1 MNANPTGKKPPSGSK
16 MESIRSH
23 ILSDPGDHF
32 DDNGP
37 DITHDSWMV
46 AYLDLMTLLLALF
59 IILGSMSHAK
69 AGMKMQAP
77 SSPQKTATEGAPVS
91 ESATIQRQGQ
101 RQGQE
106 EKLTQI
112 LGSNSLGGV
121 MDFKMSPGQIRLQMD
136 ASLLFAAGQ
145 AHVNEAARIPLKNL
159 AKVLHNYTGKVEVAG
174 HTDNI
179 PMLSGR
185 YKSNWELSSARAS
198 SVVETLISLGI
209 PPERLHATGYADTR
223 PLVSN
228 ATEKGRAINRR
239 VEFVVEMGPEFL
251 RVR

>member
-1 MNANPTGKKPPSGSK
+1 MQVYKDLPDAVGNTPLIRLKAASEATGCDIYGKAEFMN
-16 MESIRSH
+16 
-23 ILSDPGDHF
+23 PGQSVKDR
-32 DDNGP
+32 
-37 DITHDSWMV
+37 
-46 AYLDLMTLLLALF
+46 AALF
-59 IILGSMSHAK
+59 IILGAMSHAK
-69 AGMKMQAP
+69 AGMKAQAP

-91 ESATIQRQGQ
+91 ESATVQRQGQ

-145 AHVNEAARIPLKNL
+145 AHVNEAAMVPLRNL

-174 HTDNI
+174 HTDNM
-179 PMLSGR
+179 PMSTGR
-185 YKSNWELSSARAS
+185 YKSNWELSTARAS
-198 SVVETLISLGI
+198 SVVEALISLGI

-228 ATEKGRAINRR
+228 ATTQGRSVNRR